1 MSGFL
6 KVAGRWGGV
15 LTIIVLV
22 IALLRQLITLVGFL
36 LIAVKAA
43 IVMAFIGLILV
54 MIFLVLRGRSQ
65 RKREAEDI

>member
-1 MSGFL
+1 MSAFL

-22 IALLRQLITLVGFL
+22 IALLRQLISLVGFL
-36 LIAVKAA
+36 LIAVKAV

-65 RKREAEDI
+65 RRREAEDI